1 MAITTV
7 CYTAT
12 MTYYVLDLDEQTAS
26 ALAAWSARTGLG
38 PEAALADLLRLL
50 LELTGGRGEL
60 RSAAQ
65 QLQALLE
72 HLEPQE
78 PVARDACRADCV
90 H

>member
-1 MAITTV
+1 
-7 CYTAT
+7 

-26 ALAAWSARTGLG
+26 ALAAWSRRTGLA

-50 LELTGGRGEL
+50 LDLTEAQGEVH
-60 RSAAQ
+60 SAAQ
-65 QLQALLE
+65 QLRALLE

-78 PVARDACRADCV
+78 PVARDAYRADCV

>member
-1 MAITTV
+1 
-7 CYTAT
+7 

-26 ALAAWSARTGLG
+26 ALAAWSTRTGLG

-50 LELTGGRGEL
+50 LDLTEARGDL

-65 QLQALLE
+65 QLRALLE

-78 PVARDACRADCV
+78 PVARAACRADCA

>member
-1 MAITTV
+1 
-7 CYTAT
+7 

-26 ALAAWSARTGLG
+26 ALAAWSRRTGLV

-50 LELTGGRGEL
+50 LDLTEGRGEL
-60 RSAAQ
+60 RTAAQ
-65 QLQALLE
+65 QLRALLE

-78 PVARDACRADCV
+78 PVARDAYRADCV

>member
-1 MAITTV
+1 
-7 CYTAT
+7 

-26 ALAAWSARTGLG
+26 ALAAWSRRTGLV

-50 LELTGGRGEL
+50 LDLTEGRGEL
-60 RSAAQ
+60 RTAAP
-65 QLQALLE
+65 QLRALLE

-78 PVARDACRADCV
+78 LVARDACRADCV

>member
-1 MAITTV
+1 
-7 CYTAT
+7 
-12 MTYYVLDLDEQTAS
+12 MTYFLLDLDEQTAS

-50 LELTGGRGEL
+50 LDLTEARGEL
-60 RSAAQ
+60 RTAAQ
-65 QLQALLE
+65 QLRMLLE

-78 PVARDACRADCV
+78 PVARQACRADCA

>member
-1 MAITTV
+1 MAITTI

-78 PVARDACRADCV
+78 PVARDACRAGCV
-90 H
+90 R

>member
-1 MAITTV
+1 MAITTI
-7 CYTAT
+7 CYTAI

-26 ALAAWSARTGLG
+26 ALAAWSRRTGLE

-50 LELTGGRGEL
+50 LDLTEGRGEV

-65 QLQALLE
+65 QLRALLE
-72 HLEPQE
+72 QLEPQE
-78 PVARDACRADCV
+78 PAARDACRADCV

>member
-1 MAITTV
+1 
-7 CYTAT
+7 

-26 ALAAWSARTGLG
+26 ALAAWSRRTGLA

-50 LELTGGRGEL
+50 LDLTEGRGEL
-60 RSAAQ
+60 RTAAQ
-65 QLQALLE
+65 QLRALLE

-78 PVARDACRADCV
+78 PVARHACRADCV